1 MDSSLSVALVLS
13 AVNNMGPALNSAVKQ
28 VKDVEDSVSRLGNVS
43 PTGKWDDQF
52 FNTQLDNM
60 KKLKTES
67 EKIMSS
73 GKKQMLTGGIELGAF
88 KEAID
93 SASNFE
99 SVMTQVKLANY
110 DANVPLKL
118 RDEQMKNLSNL
129 ALKLGADTV
138 FSNTDAAKSEL
149 TLIKNGMD
157 YKDVLEGGAKAA
169 VYLAQTAGI
178 SCDSAGDAISQV
190 TNMFQ
195 LNGSQLMKTADD
207 INRAANASSAGVQ
220 DIMHDLQ
227 QTGQTA
233 HTLGLNVKDTTLL
246 LGTLHNMGL
255 GDASGTFLN
264 DLLLR
269 LDAVSPEAEKALNS
283 LGLLEGAT
291 VKKTKSGKTQIVG
304 GESSIFDSSGH
315 IKNAQDLVSK
325 IRQTLYNAHIDPKQ
339 MFDKS
344 GNMLSD
350 EELQKQFGGKKANE
364 VISNMKK
371 AFGTQGMRAAVGMTV
386 SGKGS
391 FEDMTAKAKRAK
403 DIESQVQEMQKTFS
417 GIVES
422 IKGSLETLMTSAST
436 PLMNSLK
443 GMGNNIIDIINKLT
457 AWTAAHPKV
466 ATAILQLVGY
476 LAIFNI
482 GVGASKLLFGNLLGV
497 FANGGSAILKT
508 VRYFKGFGESFS
520 FLTKIMGG
528 GKISSFFRAFTFGTK
543 LDGVTKG
550 IMSLGSKVGGIFKTI
565 GSGSAN
571 AAKNIGKIGVEFAQA
586 GIKATVSGA
595 KMAGVWIKAGGA
607 SALKAIKV
615 VGNVGIEFL
624 KTGVK
629 AGISGV
635 QMAGTWLKAAGAGAL
650 KAIKTIISVGAQFL
664 VTGAKALIAGGKMA
678 LAWVIGLGPVGWII
692 AGVTAIVVAAVVAWK
707 TNFLGFRDKAKEI
720 FSVIGQFIGGVVDG
734 IRNAWDSAIGWI
746 SKKLETL
753 WGYAQKLLDN
763 PVVKG
768 IVSGAKWVG
777 GKIEGLFSGKS
788 DQTIKNSNSS
798 SYSDNRNV
806 TYNINSTDPRLAAA
820 QVSNNDKYVKSRN
833 P

>member
-1 MDSSLSVALVLS
+1 MDTSLSVALVLS
-13 AVNNMGPALNSAVKQ
+13 AVNNMGPALGTAVKQ
-28 VKDVEDSVSRLGNVS
+28 VKEVQDSVSRLGNVS
-43 PTGKWDDQF
+43 PAGKWDDQF
-52 FNTQLDNM
+52 FNKQLDNM
-60 KKLKTES
+60 KKLKDES
-67 EKIMSS
+67 EKWKSS
-73 GKKQMLTGGIELGAF
+73 GKKQMLTGTLEMGAV
-88 KEAID
+88 KEVID
-93 SASNFE
+93 SASEFE
-99 SVMTQVKLANY
+99 SVMKQVELANY

-118 RDEQMKNLSNL
+118 QAEQMKNLSNL

-138 FSNTDAAKSEL
+138 FSNTDAAKAEL

-157 YKDVLEGGAKAA
+157 YKDVLAGGAKAA
-169 VYLAQTAGI
+169 VYLAQTAEI

-195 LNGSQLMKTADD
+195 LQGNQMMQTADD

-233 HTLGLNVKDTTLL
+233 HMLGLNVKDTTLL

-269 LDAVSPEAEKALNS
+269 LDAVSPTAEKALNS

-315 IKNAQDLVSK
+315 IKNAQDLVNK
-325 IRQTLYNAHIDPKQ
+325 IRQTLYNAHIDPKK
-339 MFDKS
+339 MFDKN

-364 VISNMKK
+364 VINNMKK
-371 AFGTQGMRAAVGMTV
+371 AFGVQGMRAAVAMTI

-403 DIESQVQEMQKTFS
+403 DIETQVQEMQKTFS
-417 GIVES
+417 GIVEQ
-422 IKGSLETLMTSAST
+422 IKGSIETLFTAAGT
-436 PLMNSLK
+436 PFMNELKKYGNSITDVINSLTK
-443 GMGNNIIDIINKLT
+443 WVSANPQ
-457 AWTAAHPKV
+457 AAASILRIV
-466 ATAILQLVGY
+466 AG
-476 LAIFNI
+476 LATFNL
-482 GVGASKLLFGNLLGV
+482 GVGASKLLFGNLIGV
-497 FANGGSAILKT
+497 FASGGTAFFK
-508 VRYFKGFGESFS
+508 VARYFKGFGESFS
-520 FLTKIMGG
+520 FLTKVMGG

-565 GSGSAN
+565 GSGSVN
-571 AAKNIGKIGVEFAQA
+571 AAKNIAKIGVQFAQA
-586 GIKATVSGA
+586 GIKATISGA
-595 KMAGVWIKAGGA
+595 KMAGVWIKAGGS

-615 VGNVGIEFL
+615 IGNAGIEFL
-624 KTGVK
+624 KAGAKATIAGVK
-629 AGISGV
+629 
-635 QMAGTWLKAAGAGAL
+635 MAGAWIKAAGAGAM
-650 KAIKTIISVGAQFL
+650 KAIKVIGQVGLSFL
-664 VTGAKALIAGGKMA
+664 KTGAKALIAGAKMA
-678 LAWVIGLGPVGWII
+678 MAWIIGLGPVGWII
-692 AGVTAIVVAAVVAWK
+692 AGVTAIVVAAVIAWK

-720 FSVIGQFIGGVVDG
+720 FSAIGKFIGGVVDG

-746 SKKLETL
+746 SKKLDTL

-768 IVSGAKWVG
+768 AISGAKWVG

-788 DQTIKNSNSS
+788 EQTIKNSNSS
-798 SYSDNRNV
+798 SYSDNRNY
-806 TYNINSTDPRLAAA
+806 TYNVSSTDPRLAAA
-820 QVSNNDKYVKSRN
+820 QISNNDKYVRSRN